1 MSTAIISTLV
11 GLFCT
16 TISSVV
22 TFLLTRRKY
31 NEEVSS
37 QQIENMNNA
46 FDMYKKTV
54 EETLEMQNSKM
65 KMQDD
70 MLKQLQQEN
79 SELRKQVHDLQ
90 VQMVHVINVAN
101 YDLASQQND
110 KFAYAPAQLKKEV
123 KQK

>member
-31 NEEVSS
+31 NEEVNS

-65 KMQDD
+65 QMQDD

-79 SELRKQVHDLQ
+79 SELRRQVHDLQ
-90 VQMVHVINVAN
+90 MQMVHIINITN
-101 YDLASQQND
+101 YDLASQQGE
-110 KFAYAPAQLKKEV
+110 KYASSKQQKELNKK
-123 KQK
+123 